1 MKQKAKTIF
10 LYIVDIL
17 AINAA
22 FYIALYLR
30 FEGNIDPKYL
40 KVYLNNMIYLTLIK
54 VAVFSYF
61 KLYKSLWK
69 YASIEEF
76 LQVIVAA
83 VVSNTGVLSYLFI
96 KQTPLPRS
104 VYIIVTMIDIFLIGG
119 IRISYRMLRLL
130 TESEL
135 RLSKHS
141 KRVMI
146 IGAGDAGAMIIRELK
161 NHRQLNSIPVAVI
174 DDDIK
179 KEGTRI
185 NGVPILGQRYD
196 IMSVAIKKKIDEII
210 IAIPSA
216 SQKEIREIVNE
227 CKRTKAKVRIVPGM
241 YELIGGEIT
250 IQQVRDVQIEDLLGR
265 DEVKLNTNEI
275 SDYIMGKKV
284 LVTGG
289 GGSIGSELCRQIV
302 KYHPSELI
310 VLDIYEN
317 NAYDL
322 QNELKRKY
330 EHINLKVI
338 IASVRDKERIDQVI
352 RDVRPHIIF
361 HAAAHKHVPLME
373 DNPREAIKNNV
384 FGTLHLVQA
393 ADQYEVQRFV
403 MISTDKAVNP
413 TNIMGATKR
422 LCEMIIQSMDKQ
434 SKTEFVAVRFG
445 NVLGSNGSVIPLFKT
460 QIAQGGPVTVTH
472 PEIIRYFMTIP
483 EAAQLVLQAGGM
495 AAGGEI
501 FVLDMGEPVKIL
513 NLAEDLI
520 KLSGLEPYEDIEI
533 QFTGLRPGEKLF
545 EELLLDEEGMKNTKH
560 QKIFI
565 GKPLS
570 IDYKLLLNN
579 LQILK
584 DMIHTGS
591 DQEIKNYVAK
601 IVPTYVQ
608 ENGLINHQFCQQ
620 LASEEVSVTISKP

>member
-30 FEGNIDPKYL
+30 FEGNIDPQYL

>member
-76 LQVIVAA
+76 LQVIIAA

>member
-40 KVYLNNMIYLTLIK
+40 KVYLNNMIYLTLVK